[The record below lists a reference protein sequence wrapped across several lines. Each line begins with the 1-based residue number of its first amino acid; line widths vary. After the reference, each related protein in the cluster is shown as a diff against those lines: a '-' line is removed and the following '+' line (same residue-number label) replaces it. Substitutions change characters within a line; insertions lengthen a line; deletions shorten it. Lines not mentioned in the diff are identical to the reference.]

1 MTSRTASSKGLIVAE
16 PPPAFRV
23 RLPLTVDCSVLA
35 AVVFAEPRAGES
47 TAMIADREL
56 HAPALIDY
64 EIVNVA
70 ARKASAG
77 NEEQIAS
84 ALHLYAGLT
93 LGLHSIDLVQTFA
106 IARRY
111 AISACD
117 AAYLWLAGEL
127 RTPLATFDSRL
138 GKAAQKYL
146 GSLQ

>member
-70 ARKASAG
+70 ARKASTG

-84 ALHLYAGLT
+84 ALHLYAELT

>member
-1 MTSRTASSKGLIVAE
+1 MTTRTSSSTRLIVAE
-16 PPPAFRV
+16 PPPVFRV

-35 AVVFAEPRAGES
+35 AVVFSEPRADES
-47 TAMIADREL
+47 TAMIANREL

-64 EIVNVA
+64 EMVNVA

-77 NEEQIAS
+77 NDDQIAS
-84 ALHLYAGLT
+84 ALHLYTELPV
-93 LGLHSIDLVQTFA
+93 GLHSIDLVQTFA

-127 RTPLATFDSRL
+127 RTPLATFDTRL

>member
-16 PPPAFRV
+16 PLPAFRV
-23 RLPLTVDCSVLA
+23 CLPLTVDCSVLA

-117 AAYLWLAGEL
+117 AAYLWLVGEL

>member
-1 MTSRTASSKGLIVAE
+1 MTTRTSSSTRLIVAE

-35 AVVFAEPRAGES
+35 AVVFAEPRADES
-47 TAMIADREL
+47 TAMIANREL

-64 EIVNVA
+64 EMVNVA

-77 NEEQIAS
+77 NEDRIAS
-84 ALHLYAGLT
+84 ALHLYTELPV
-93 LGLHSIDLVQTFA
+93 GLHSIDLVQTFA

-111 AISACD
+111 AISAHD

-127 RTPLATFDSRL
+127 RTPLATFDTRL